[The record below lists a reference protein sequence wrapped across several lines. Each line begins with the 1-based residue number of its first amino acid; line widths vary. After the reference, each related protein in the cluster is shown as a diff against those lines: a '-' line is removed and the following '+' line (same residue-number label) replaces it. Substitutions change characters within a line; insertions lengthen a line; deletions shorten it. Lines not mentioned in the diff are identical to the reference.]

1 MGLHCSIMLFTPFIV
16 GFLLVGTGQAKSL
29 TQKEGERLEFVI
41 NGENLELRK
50 VADGAEERMGG
61 LVGSIALT
69 LLTNMIKDIVTET
82 VLGMLGIT
90 TTPAPR
96 PIIDAI
102 GDLLGITEGPT
113 TTAAP
118 SPPGPLAGLIDLLL
132 PDGPTTTTPTAA
144 PTTTTTTA
152 AAPCGGLLGL
162 GLLDEPCTDAPTTT
176 TAAPTTTTTPAPTT
190 TTTTP
195 APTTT
200 TQETTSKC
208 GGLFGGGLLGC

>member
-29 TQKEGERLEFVI
+29 TQEGERLEFVI
-41 NGENLELRK
+41 NGDNLELRK
-50 VADGAEERMGG
+50 VTDGAEERMGG

-82 VLGMLGIT
+82 ALGMLGIT
-90 TTPAPR
+90 TTPARR

-132 PDGPTTTTPTAA
+132 PDAPTTTTPTTTAA
-144 PTTTTTTA
+144 PTT
-152 AAPCGGLLGL
+152 
-162 GLLDEPCTDAPTTT
+162 TTT

>member
-1 MGLHCSIMLFTPFIV
+1 MG
-16 GFLLVGTGQAKSL
+16 
-29 TQKEGERLEFVI
+29 EFVI

-90 TTPAPR
+90 TTPDPR
-96 PIIDAI
+96 
-102 GDLLGITEGPT
+102 
-113 TTAAP
+113 
-118 SPPGPLAGLIDLLL
+118 PPGPLAGLIDLLL
-132 PDGPTTTTPTAA
+132 PDA
-144 PTTTTTTA
+144 PTTTTQ
-152 AAPCGGLLGL
+152 
-162 GLLDEPCTDAPTTT
+162 TT
-176 TAAPTTTTTPAPTT
+176 TAAPTTTTTTPAPTT

-208 GGLFGGGLLGC
+208 GGL

>member
-1 MGLHCSIMLFTPFIV
+1 MGLHCTKMLFTPFIV
-16 GFLLVGTGQAKSL
+16 GFLLVGAGQAKSL
-29 TQKEGERLEFVI
+29 TQKESERLEFVI

-50 VADGAEERMGG
+50 VTDGPEDRVGG
-61 LVGSIALT
+61 LVASIALS
-69 LLTNMIKDIVTET
+69 LVVDMVKDIVTET

-96 PIIDAI
+96 PVIDAI
-102 GDLLGITEGPT
+102 AGLLGITEGPT
-113 TTAAP
+113 TPAAP

-132 PDGPTTTTPTAA
+132 PDAPTTTTPATTAA

-176 TAAPTTTTTPAPTT
+176 TTTAAPTT

-195 APTTT
+195 APTTPT
-200 TQETTSKC
+200 TPETTSKC